1 MFLGRIIRSTGFES
15 CSVVRPKWLTII
27 FVAGDIICFFIQMI
41 GTAIM
46 GNATTKATL
55 DLANTIVLVGLAAQI
70 FIFAWFMVVGVIFH
84 KRVRNI
90 GGSLVVWGVDWE
102 RYLFYLYG
110 VSIIIT
116 FRNLFRVIEYALGG
130 KWCFFLVKDT
140 MGFEI
145 C

>member
-1 MFLGRIIRSTGFES
+1 MLNGMQNHVR
-15 CSVVRPKWLTII
+15 VVY
-27 FVAGDIICFFIQMI
+27 
-41 GTAIM
+41 
-46 GNATTKATL
+46 
-55 DLANTIVLVGLAAQI
+55 
-70 FIFAWFMVVGVIFH
+70 
-84 KRVRNI
+84 
-90 GGSLVVWGVDWE
+90 WE